1 LTKRAE
7 NGERRRA
14 LVGEVERLLK
24 IISGERQ
31 KLECVL
37 RSVSD
42 GVCVVDRDFNILDF
56 NPAAEQITGWRE
68 AEVIGR
74 HYAEVFR
81 FLDDSGR
88 DLREANCVLR
98 QAMEE
103 GKPVYSLM
111 GQRAIIGRNGQ
122 HIFIAGGAAPLLDDN
137 GYVVGGLVT
146 FRDISLSPEKK
157 AKRAKWDFLVMVSH
171 HLRSPIAKII
181 ASLELVLSSKLDE
194 QSQQEILETALDQST
209 SLAELV
215 EDLLGAAQ
223 LGMRKISAKQQPVAI
238 VPLIRRQIEAL
249 KIRFNGSRF
258 DVIAP
263 PQAAIVSGDE
273 SKIEVILNNLF
284 ESVINLSFSGER
296 VVIEIREEASEVVVS
311 IGNKRAY
318 IPPHDL
324 DRIFELFPCL
334 DSREGQ
340 TASGQGLGL
349 YVAKKLMDSQG
360 GAIWAESRVGRGLRF
375 SFSLPRLEVRGGR
388 DNSGH

>member
-1 LTKRAE
+1 
-7 NGERRRA
+7 
-14 LVGEVERLLK
+14 LVGEVERLLG
-24 IISGERQ
+24 IISAERQ

-42 GVCVVDRDFNILDF
+42 GVCVVDRDFSILSF
-56 NPAAEQITGWRE
+56 NPSAEQITGWRE

-81 FLDDSGR
+81 FLDDNGR
-88 DLREANCVLR
+88 DLREADCVLR

-103 GKPVYSLM
+103 GKPVYLLM
-111 GQRAIIGRNGQ
+111 EQRAIIGRNGQ
-122 HIFIAGGAAPLLDDN
+122 RILIAGGAAPLLDNN
-137 GYVVGGLVT
+137 GYVVGGLAT
-146 FRDISLSPEKK
+146 FRNISLSSEKE

-171 HLRSPIAKII
+171 HLRSPIAKIN
-181 ASLELVLSSKLDE
+181 ASLELILSSKLDE
-194 QSQQEILETALDQST
+194 RSQQEILETALDQST

-215 EDLLGAAQ
+215 EDLLEAAH
-223 LGMRKISAKQQPVAI
+223 LGLRKISARQQPVAI

-249 KIRFNGSRF
+249 KIRFNGHRF

-263 PQAAIVSGDE
+263 PQAAIVWGDE
-273 SKIEVILNNLF
+273 SKIEVVLNNLF
-284 ESVINLSFSGER
+284 ESVISLSFPGER

-311 IGNKRAY
+311 IGNKRVY
-318 IPPHDL
+318 IPSHDL
-324 DRIFELFPCL
+324 NRIFELFPCL

-375 SFSLPRLEVRGGR
+375 SFSLPRLEVKGGR
-388 DNSGH
+388 EDSSH